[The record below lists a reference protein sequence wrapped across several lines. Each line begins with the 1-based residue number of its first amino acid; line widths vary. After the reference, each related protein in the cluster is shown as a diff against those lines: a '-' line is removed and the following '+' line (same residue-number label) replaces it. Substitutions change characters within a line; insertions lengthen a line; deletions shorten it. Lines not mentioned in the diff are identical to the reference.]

1 MRHGRVVEMK
11 KVKVKLTYV
20 NKFVNVVEKTIENK
34 EVLDAIVQTLEDV
47 GVHYTIEDLEAKG
60 YVRI

>member
-1 MRHGRVVEMK
+1 MK

-20 NKFVNVVEKTIENK
+20 NKFVNVVEKIIENK

-47 GVHYTIEDLEAKG
+47 GVHYAIEDLQSKG